1 MKQMDKIAKQYE
13 QFKIVKLNIQ
23 IQSKSSQKVLDS
35 LSSVQFEKEFSY
47 QSDLNEKARIY
58 NYLDFQVNT
67 IKEESNGLEKRL
79 KDIAKIVSGIQ
90 EIIDEVDFKNK
101 ELSEILGFKKKTFL
115 NAQVKILKLNRS
127 LNVNNEDD
135 LILKFKDESLKYDL
149 FFENVHLLSKCL

>member
-47 QSDLNEKARIY
+47 QSDLKEKARIY
-58 NYLDFQVNT
+58 NYLDFQVHT

-79 KDIAKIVSGIQ
+79 KDIAKIVSGVK
-90 EIIDEVDFKNK
+90 EIIEEVDFKNQ
-101 ELSEILGFKKKTFL
+101 ELSGILKFFKKTFL

-135 LILKFKDESLKYDL
+135 LILKFKDESLKYNT
-149 FFENVHLLSKCL
+149 FFDNVHLLIKCL